1 MGMLFKTPKYTRPP
15 AMDSAQSAI
24 DEREARASRQE
35 AREIRSI
42 ASRKRAMRGGLAG
55 GLMTNRQPDQLGIAP
70 DVTPTTIRN
79 PEGRYR

>member
-24 DEREARASRQE
+24 DEREARASRQQ
-35 AREIRSI
+35 AKEI
-42 ASRKRAMRGGLAG
+42 AAAAARKRAMRGGLAG
-55 GLMTNRQPDQLGIAP
+55 GLMTNRGPDQLGIAP

-79 PEGRYR
+79 PEDRYR